1 MGGRVAVIEA
11 PVVAGMVTFN
21 PDLSD
26 LEFSIPSILKQ
37 CDRMVIVDNGSDR
50 VEEIEALVSKHSDLT
65 LIKNNKN
72 LGVAAAL
79 NQIFS
84 WALDRRYAWV
94 LTLDDDSRPPSTMMG
109 EYRNLLESTK
119 ARVGI
124 VCPLLENRQDGTVF
138 HSRRSLDECI
148 TSGSLTKV
156 EAWKAVGG
164 FDEWLFIDG
173 VDFDF
178 SRRIVAAGYSIEEC
192 RSVLMPHQI
201 GHSRTIHL
209 LGKNP
214 IIWNHSAFRQYYIQR
229 NAIYIDYKLGTYSLW
244 SSLRRF
250 LKDLVFVLIWEN
262 DKLAKI
268 RAMIRGWK
276 AGMNRISKMRHP

>member
-1 MGGRVAVIEA
+1 MDGRVAFMETS
-11 PVVAGMVTFN
+11 VVAGMVTFN
-21 PDLSD
+21 PDPSD
-26 LEFSIPSILKQ
+26 LEFSIPSILEQ

-50 VEEIEALVSKHSDLT
+50 VEEIEALASRHSDLT
-65 LIKNNKN
+65 LIKNGRN

-84 WALDRRYAWV
+84 WAFDRRYAWV
-94 LTLDDDSRPPSTMMG
+94 LTLDDDSRPPRTMVG
-109 EYRNLLESTK
+109 EYRNLLKVTK

-156 EAWKAVGG
+156 EAWKEVGG

-178 SRRIVAAGYSIEEC
+178 SRRIVAAGYTIEEC

-209 LGKNP
+209 LGRNP

-244 SSLRRF
+244 SALRRF
-250 LKDLVFVLIWEN
+250 LKDLAFVLIWEN
-262 DKLAKI
+262 DRLAKI
-268 RAMIRGWK
+268 TAMIRGWK
-276 AGMNRISKMRHP
+276 AGMKRISWMRHP